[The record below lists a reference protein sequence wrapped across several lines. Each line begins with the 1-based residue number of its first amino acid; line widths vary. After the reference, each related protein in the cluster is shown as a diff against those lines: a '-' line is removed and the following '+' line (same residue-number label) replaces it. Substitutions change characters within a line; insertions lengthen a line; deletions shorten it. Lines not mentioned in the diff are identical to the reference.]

1 MSLTG
6 RIALV
11 TGASR
16 GIGRAIALA
25 LAEDGA
31 DVAVNYR
38 REAADAEKTVADIK
52 KLGRRAESFAASIDD
67 WEACAA
73 MAADVQNKLGPVS
86 ILINNAGIA
95 SRGQTIA
102 DTDPAEMARVIGVH
116 AIGPFY
122 MSKAVLPQMRGQ
134 KRGDIIVIS
143 SVATLHYAG
152 RGAPY
157 NMGKAA
163 GEALAFTLA
172 KEERANGIYV
182 NVVAPP
188 LTDTDM
194 GQRLAKARGTA
205 NIRDLDDAMPFGHVC
220 TPEEIAGVVRF
231 LVSERNTYV
240 SGEKISVTGAMD
252 VTLGAPARR

>member
-1 MSLTG
+1 MSLKG
-6 RIALV
+6 RVALV
-11 TGASR
+11 TGGSR

-31 DVAVNYR
+31 DIAVNYR
-38 REAADAEKTVADIK
+38 RDDAEAARTVASIK
-52 KLGRRAESFAASIDD
+52 ALGRRAAAFKASVDVIEED
-67 WEACAA
+67 AA
-73 MAADVQNKLGPVS
+73 MVERVKNELGPIS

-95 SRGQTIA
+95 SRGNTVA
-102 DTDPAEMARVIGVH
+102 DTDPLEMARVVGVH
-116 AIGPFY
+116 AFAPFY
-122 MSKAVLPQMRGQ
+122 LSKLVLPQMRGT

-143 SVATLHYAG
+143 SVATLFFAA

-163 GEALAFTLA
+163 GEAFAYTLA
-172 KEERANGIYV
+172 KEERPHNIYV

-194 GQRLAKARGTA
+194 GQRLAKSLGIAQ
-205 NIRDLDDAMPFGHVC
+205 IHDLDKTAPFGHVC
-220 TPEEIAGVVRF
+220 APEDVANVVRF

-240 SGEKISVTGAMD
+240 SGEKISVHGGAD
-252 VTLGAPARR
+252 RPGFA

>member
-1 MSLTG
+1 MSLQG

-38 REAADAEKTVADIK
+38 REEADAAKTVADIRA
-52 KLGRRAESFAASIDD
+52 LGRKAQAFAASVDD
-67 WEACAA
+67 YDACAA
-73 MAADVQNKLGPVS
+73 MAAAVEKALGPVS

-95 SRGQTIA
+95 SRGQSVA
-102 DTDPAEMARVIGVH
+102 DTDPAEMARVMGVH
-116 AIGPFY
+116 AMGPYF
-122 MSKAVLPQMRGQ
+122 MSKAVLPQMRTQ

-143 SVATLHYAG
+143 SVATLGYAA

-163 GEALAFTLA
+163 GEALAYTLA

-194 GQRLAKARGTA
+194 GQRLSKARGTA
-205 NIRDLDDAMPFGHVC
+205 NIRDLDAAMPFGHVC
-220 TPEEIAGVVRF
+220 TPEEIANVVRF
-231 LVSERNTYV
+231 LVSDRNTYV
-240 SGEKISVTGAMD
+240 SGEKITVHGGGA
-252 VTLGAPARR
+252 